1 MNIKIPSLDN
11 ARKDAQAKMLEG
23 YEKMGKLIEDGSVD
37 PLYPENPAVDAA
49 QVAAATP
56 DKPVTVN
63 SELLRDLLNW
73 ATSAD
78 PASIDAVVAKAEE
91 LSAAG
96 PMGPEKLI
104 DLTGAAGC
112 QQPGCATTKPTTP
125 GTEVPAVGT
134 QTVPGMPI
142 PAGPT
147 GPLSPVMASFV
158 RRGMKVD
165 EGVFDAFKKKPVVP
179 VAPAEK
185 GPYEDDEVEMRKK
198 MNAAGIKKPVQNVRT
213 AQDASGKPIMGV
225 DGKPKMEPFGEDDV
239 IPNASNEY
247 IKNVD
252 EMGKGKNPEAAGPT
266 PRWTAAKEDDVVA
279 SDHEVITN
287 PEEMGKKNP
296 GIKPD
301 GGQDPEGMPLDNPLN
316 KGNTGIKEDGLEV
329 GDSEAAA
336 IGDELEAEGGAEVG
350 VAPGG
355 EEIAIGG
362 DAVEPVVGAGGPE
375 MAPAAAPA
383 PAAGGMVQQLSDLQ
397 ARIAELEAIIKG
409 GAAPAAPVSPVDGAM
424 DAVAGAIGGAADSLE
439 GGLDD
444 VEGVEGA
451 EGIGGTEGTDE
462 LETGEE
468 GGEAGEAEEPEEKG
482 DNPFAKGDSD
492 DAGEADEGKEDAEEK
507 DEKSEEPEE
516 K

>member
-1 MNIKIPSLDN
+1 MNIKIPSLDT
-11 ARKDAQAKMLEG
+11 ARQSAQTKMLEG
-23 YEKMGKLIEDGSVD
+23 YENMGKLIEDGSVD

-56 DKPVTVN
+56 NKTVTVN

-78 PASIDAVVAKAEE
+78 AGSIDNVVAKAEE
-91 LSAAG
+91 LGLAG

-112 QQPGCATTKPTTP
+112 QQPGCPETKPLTP
-125 GTEVPAVGT
+125 GTEVPPVGT
-134 QTVPGMPI
+134 QTVPGMPT

-147 GPLSPVMASFV
+147 GPLSPVMASFI
-158 RRGMKVD
+158 RRGKKVD
-165 EGVFDAFKKKPVVP
+165 EGMLDMFKGKQP
-179 VAPAEK
+179 VAAAK
-185 GPYEDDEVEMRKK
+185 AVKVTPYEDDEVEMRKN
-198 MNAAGIKKPVQNVRT
+198 MNAAGIKKAV
-213 AQDASGKPIMGV
+213 APIKV
-225 DGKPKMEPFGEDDV
+225 KEDDV
-239 IPNASNEY
+239 IPGASNEY

-266 PRWTAAKEDDVVA
+266 PRWTAAKEDDVIA

-287 PEEMGKKNP
+287 PAEMGKKNP
-296 GIKPD
+296 EIKPD

-336 IGDELEAEGGAEVG
+336 IGDELEAEGGADVGALGGPEAGEEVG

-355 EEIAIGG
+355 EEIAIGADVG
-362 DAVEPVVGAGGPE
+362 EPVVGGGPE
-375 MAPAAAPA
+375 VASVTAVAPAAP
-383 PAAGGMVQQLSDLQ
+383 AGGMVQQLSDMQ

-409 GAAPAAPVSPVDGAM
+409 GAAPAVPAVPAAPVSPVDGAV
-424 DAVAGAIGGAADSLE
+424 DAVAGAVGDAVGSLGDVTGEE
-439 GGLDD
+439 G
-444 VEGVEGA
+444 E
-451 EGIGGTEGTDE
+451 DE
-462 LETGEE
+462 LESGEE
-468 GGEAGEAEEPEEKG
+468 GGEEETEAEPEEKG
-482 DNPFAKGDSD
+482 DNPFAKSD
-492 DAGEADEGKEDAEEK
+492 DSGEEAEEGKEDSEEK